1 MNYCEKC
8 KILFEDSTC
17 PHCGNRFVSA
27 PSAHDYVFL
36 AEKEYPWSEV
46 LEQALKDEGIA
57 VVTND
62 AVVGAWITASL
73 GPRFERSQLFVP
85 YEHLEQA
92 AELTRALFVNPEFL
106 DFERSELES

>member
-8 KILFEDSTC
+8 RILFEDSTC

-27 PSAHDYVFL
+27 PAAHDYVFL

-46 LEQALKDEGIA
+46 LEQALKDEGIP

-62 AVVGAWITASL
+62 SVVGAWITTRL
-73 GPRFERSQLFVP
+73 GARFERSQLFVP
-85 YEHLEQA
+85 FVFLDQA
-92 AELTRALFVNPEFL
+92 SQILSDMFDNPEL
-106 DFERSELES
+106 VDFEWEEENE